1 MAAPCSRPLPVPRSP
16 TRWPQGAECALPDRS
31 SFLCYGG
38 LTHFGGNCCSPSK
51 PLCGIFPLRKD
62 FLALPSAQAF
72 GGLCRLCW
80 SPSLHSTLTV
90 CLAAA
95 SASLQALYKGGGGGA
110 QRLSLTS
117 LLSSTVGGQRRAW
130 CPSQVMHHCWSSEQN
145 RIKVINRQS
154 VGVSVLTAHLWPD
167 SAFASL
173 LILPMILWEG
183 VLLSILCVK
192 KCSLERLQSLFS
204 VIE

>member
-1 MAAPCSRPLPVPRSP
+1 MRHLSSEEGFLGPPQRTEFWRPLPSSITPLH
-16 TRWPQGAECALPDRS
+16 AYCLPGS
-31 SFLCYGG
+31 
-38 LTHFGGNCCSPSK
+38 
-51 PLCGIFPLRKD
+51 
-62 FLALPSAQAF
+62 
-72 GGLCRLCW
+72 RLGK
-80 SPSLHSTLTV
+80 
-90 CLAAA
+90 
-95 SASLQALYKGGGGGA
+95 SASSLRAGGGA
-110 QRLSLTS
+110 QRLSLIS

-130 CPSQVMHHCWSSEQN
+130 CPSRVMHHCWSSEQN

-167 SAFASL
+167 SAFTSL